1 VIFVEKYTLT
11 FEEYFKNG
19 GKDYEI
25 VEIDE
30 LEVDKTSK
38 GDVMPDFVKISDEI
52 HRGDTYVRF
61 IKDNVKFQ
69 DGKLALYATKDD
81 IGYAGG
87 AVKYKGR
94 RFGKGL
100 LEVKAKMPATMPGIW
115 PKIFINGKNKNTF
128 TDEIFAQIKGINDG
142 GKNSFALWAYYTD
155 AYGEHK
161 NEYLHSGYQ
170 RWPSFYPTMD
180 TDEPL
185 SEGYHVYGYE
195 KTDIDAIFYMDGKEC
210 FRIDISHP
218 MFTVFD
224 CDGELNFSLGAN
236 LPRTEACCDETILPC
251 AMEVEYVKFY
261 EEVK

>member
-1 VIFVEKYTLT
+1 MNANYKLT
-11 FEEYFKNG
+11 FEEYFKG
-19 GKDYEI
+19 GSDNYEI
-25 VEIDE
+25 IEVDE
-30 LEVDKTSK
+30 LDTEKVTT

-52 HRGDTYVRF
+52 HRGETYVRF
-61 IKDNVKFQ
+61 IKDNVKFK
-69 DGKLALYATKDD
+69 DGKLALYATKDNL
-81 IGYAGG
+81 GYAGG
-87 AVKYKGR
+87 AVKYTGR

-115 PKIFINGKNKNTF
+115 TRIFINGQNGF
-128 TDEIFAQIKGINDG
+128 AGTDEIFAQIKGINDK
-142 GKNSFALWAYYTD
+142 GKNSFALWAYFTD
-155 AYGEHK
+155 SYGIHK

-195 KTDIDAIFYMDGKEC
+195 KTDIDLIFYMDGVEC

-224 CDGELNFSLGAN
+224 CDGILNFSLGAN
-236 LPRTEACCDETILPC
+236 LPRTEACNDETILPC
-251 AMEVEYVKFY
+251 CMEVEYVKFY